1 MTVALS
7 KLSGGLRVVSDSM
20 DSVETVTL
28 GAWIEVGTRD
38 EDAKNNG
45 ISHLLEHMA
54 FKGTDNRS
62 AKQIVEEIETVGGHL
77 NAYTSRDHT
86 AYYAKVLK
94 ENASLAIE
102 IVADILQHSTLDEVE
117 LEREKKVI
125 IQEIHQSLDTPDD
138 VVFDYFQETAFP
150 NQAIGRPVLGTE
162 ILVRSL
168 TPDILKKY
176 MAEHYSS
183 PHIVLAAAGNIEH
196 DALVELVQNAF
207 KVFPEEIKNNRDP
220 AIYIGGDRNE
230 IRDLEQSHVLFG
242 MEGISFTDDDFHA
255 LSVFSTL
262 LGGGMSSRLFQEIR
276 EKRGL
281 AYNIYSYIQCY
292 VDSGLFG
299 IYAGTGKE
307 NIEILIPL
315 IKKEIEKLCLSI
327 SEDEIIRA
335 RTQIKSS
342 LLMSLESTSSRCE
355 QVARQTMIY
364 GHPLSLNKVIA
375 NIESVNEASLKCIG
389 ERLLMSKPTLTT
401 LGPN

>member
-20 DSVETVTL
+20 DGVETVTL

-150 NQAIGRPVLGTE
+150 NQAQAQLCQVLW
-162 ILVRSL
+162 
-168 TPDILKKY
+168 K
-176 MAEHYSS
+176 
-183 PHIVLAAAGNIEH
+183 
-196 DALVELVQNAF
+196 
-207 KVFPEEIKNNRDP
+207 
-220 AIYIGGDRNE
+220 
-230 IRDLEQSHVLFG
+230 SHVNRLSG
-242 MEGISFTDDDFHA
+242 VGRA
-255 LSVFSTL
+255 L
-262 LGGGMSSRLFQEIR
+262 
-276 EKRGL
+276 
-281 AYNIYSYIQCY
+281 Y
-292 VDSGLFG
+292 
-299 IYAGTGKE
+299 
-307 NIEILIPL
+307 
-315 IKKEIEKLCLSI
+315 
-327 SEDEIIRA
+327 
-335 RTQIKSS
+335 
-342 LLMSLESTSSRCE
+342 
-355 QVARQTMIY
+355 QV
-364 GHPLSLNKVIA
+364 G
-375 NIESVNEASLKCIG
+375 
-389 ERLLMSKPTLTT
+389 
-401 LGPN
+401 